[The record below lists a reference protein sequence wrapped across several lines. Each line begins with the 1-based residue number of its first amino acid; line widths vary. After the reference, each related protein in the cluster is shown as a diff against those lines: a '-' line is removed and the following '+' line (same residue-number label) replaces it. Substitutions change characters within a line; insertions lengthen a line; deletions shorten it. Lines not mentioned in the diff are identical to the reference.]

1 MPEERSIMA
10 IGPDG
15 GIAVAAP
22 RSPHRNSV
30 AHGAGGT
37 YNTFNDMWH
46 WTGRQ
51 PYYRDPLTGLMISDR
66 AADWTPPDRDEM
78 LAKFEP
84 DVIVE
89 LAPSDLTTAEL
100 IREMEG
106 TEQQVM
112 VMAASKIV
120 MLNQVSSELTAIF
133 PDESRMKVDP
143 TGRPDRSNQP

>member
-1 MPEERSIMA
+1 MPEEMTIMA

-22 RSPHRNSV
+22 RSTRRNSK
-30 AHGAGGT
+30 AHEIGGT

-51 PYYRDPLTGLMISDR
+51 PYYRDPVTGLMISDR
-66 AADWTPPDRDEM
+66 TTEWKPPDREEM
-78 LAKFEP
+78 FARFDP
-84 DVIVE
+84 DVLIE
-89 LAPSDLTTAEL
+89 LGPSDLTTAEL
-100 IREMEG
+100 IREMDG

-112 VMAASKIV
+112 VMAASKLV
-120 MLNQVSSELTAIF
+120 MLDQTSSELTAVF

-143 TGRPDRSNQP
+143 TGRPIRTVHA